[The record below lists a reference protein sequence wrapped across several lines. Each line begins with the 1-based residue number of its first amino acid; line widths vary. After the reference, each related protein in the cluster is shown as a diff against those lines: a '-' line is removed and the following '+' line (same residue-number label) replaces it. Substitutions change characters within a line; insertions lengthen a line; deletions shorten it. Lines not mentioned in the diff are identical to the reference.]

1 MSVVAPPIPDDSEI
15 LWKHSG
21 ASLSDGEPVS
31 LWWGKIGRILYKL
44 FMIGALV
51 FWSLQFV
58 GVIEDFRSDPD
69 RVLSD
74 LKSFLWPLIGYG
86 ILALLFVKFRHKFQ
100 AASTTKTAA
109 SGIPLW
115 LTRKQLGFEPAQ
127 NININLISV
136 DEIQSLSP
144 DYSEGAPAI
153 SVRLSAE
160 TLTLISS
167 EARSLLKSLYT
178 LRPDLEPTS

>member
-1 MSVVAPPIPDDSEI
+1 MPTPIWLKKFVRLI
-15 LWKHSG
+15 YRLLWIS
-21 ASLSDGEPVS
+21 
-31 LWWGKIGRILYKL
+31 I
-44 FMIGALV
+44 LV
-51 FWSLQFV
+51 FWSVQFV
-58 GVIEDFRSDPD
+58 EVIQDYRGNAD
-69 RVLSD
+69 RVPAD

-86 ILALLFVKFRHKFQ
+86 IIALLFVKSRHKFQ

-136 DEIQSLSP
+136 DEIQSLSF

-160 TLTLISS
+160 PLTLISS